1 VKVYTTLVRIVH
13 VWIKLLRAFDTDVA
27 QSWPGLCKVLVSLG
41 CLLMF
46 LGSAQAQIVVPT
58 FATRGDVDS
67 QVAQEFMSAL
77 RGELGRRTGL
87 VISEGE
93 LITAGIAGS
102 LDPVYTAYIANIEQL
117 RYAISGEI
125 RSQQG
130 GRGNFVVSVL
140 MADAADNRSSDVI
153 SESLS
158 AVTVT
163 RTAATIAE
171 QFLAFIQ
178 TEASLEVGTAGLFVS
193 TQPGEAA
200 VFINGI
206 EVGRTSD
213 LSVLML
219 RPGSYQVEFRKE
231 GFLPAQRRVTLREGV
246 TELLNVQL
254 TAVAG
259 GSIQI
264 TSRPAAQ
271 VFINDEAVGQSP
283 LTHQVAPGTTVVR
296 LERPG
301 FETLR
306 FEVPVQTYRVTRVD
320 RQLLPRFS
328 PMIFWSQEEGGLV
341 TIGGTLRLAG
351 YIPDLEPGRYE
362 VELRRQGRRKNFM
375 ITVPPTGVYEI
386 DFEQERLIELGQ

>member
-1 VKVYTTLVRIVH
+1 M
-13 VWIKLLRAFDTDVA
+13 
-27 QSWPGLCKVLVSLG
+27 LCG
-41 CLLMF
+41 A
-46 LGSAQAQIVVPT
+46 AQAQIVVPT
-58 FATRGDVDS
+58 FATRGEVDP

-77 RGELGRRTGL
+77 RSELGRRTGL

-93 LITAGIAGS
+93 LITPGIAGS
-102 LDPVYTAYIANIEQL
+102 LDPVFTAYIADIEQL
-117 RYAISGEI
+117 RYALSGEI

-130 GRGNFVVSVL
+130 SRGNFVVSVL
-140 MADAADNRSSDVI
+140 MADATNNRSSDVI
-153 SESLS
+153 SESLN

-178 TEASLEVGTAGLFVS
+178 TEVALEVGTAGLFVS
-193 TQPGEAA
+193 TQPSEAT

-206 EVGRTSD
+206 EVGKTSA
-213 LSVLML
+213 LEVLML

-231 GFLPAQRRVTLREGV
+231 GFLPTQRRVTLRAGV
-246 TELLNVQL
+246 TELLHVQL

-271 VFINDEAVGQSP
+271 VYINDEAVGQSP
-283 LTHQVAPGTTVVR
+283 LTHQVAPGTTIVR

-301 FETLR
+301 FEPLQL
-306 FEVPVQTYRVTRVD
+306 EVPVQTYRVTRID
-320 RQLLPRFS
+320 RQLTPRFN
-328 PMIFWSQEEGGLV
+328 PMIFWSQAEGGLV

-351 YIPDLEPGRYE
+351 YIADLEPGSYE

-375 ITVPPTGVYEI
+375 ITVPASGVYEL
-386 DFEQERLIELGQ
+386 DFEQERLVELR